1 MPTSEELPN
10 QAGELYAALLPETVG
25 APATGA
31 PAHFPRASAGP
42 SAHVPVTVTAG
53 EPEFPVP
60 PADIVAAARRAP
72 DHWLSVTDRHW
83 LGESDD
89 EPAPPWAVL
98 GRWRS
103 DERGG
108 IVAWQSNP
116 DYRPSPAA
124 LGWAPPVSDADA
136 AVHLAATGYGPG
148 TDVAEALAEAGT
160 VAVCVAEDGQPAW
173 TPAPGG
179 AHALPVFP
187 VSPQV
192 RADRLP
198 AHVMMTLPELL
209 HRLPPGRDVLFLSA
223 SAPASLLVRADD
235 IRTRWEETTGEQ
247 APGGPMRSTG
257 RPSTESGTRS
267 ERGHDE

>member
-1 MPTSEELPN
+1 MPASDGPP
-10 QAGELYAALLPETVG
+10 GGVRELYAALLAETAGAPVPG
-25 APATGA
+25 APAR
-31 PAHFPRASAGP
+31 FPRASAGP
-42 SAHVPVTVTAG
+42 LARTPVTVAAG
-53 EPEFPVP
+53 EPDFPAP

-72 DHWLSVTDRHW
+72 GHWLSVTDRHW

-108 IVAWQSNP
+108 IVAWEANA

-136 AVHLAATGYGPG
+136 AVHLAATGYGPDA
-148 TDVAEALAEAGT
+148 DVAEALAEAGT

-173 TPAPGG
+173 TRAPGG
-179 AHALPVFP
+179 TQAVPVFP
-187 VSPQV
+187 ASPQA

-198 AHVMMTLPELL
+198 AHVMMRLPELL
-209 HRLPPGRDVLFLSA
+209 HRLPPGRDVLFLSP
-223 SAPASLLVRADD
+223 SAPAALLVRADE
-235 IRTRWEETTGEQ
+235 IRARWEEATGERS
-247 APGGPMRSTG
+247 PGDPTRPTG
-257 RPSTESGTRS
+257 GPSTESGTRS
-267 ERGHDE
+267 E

>member
-1 MPTSEELPN
+1 
-10 QAGELYAALLPETVG
+10 
-25 APATGA
+25 
-31 PAHFPRASAGP
+31 
-42 SAHVPVTVTAG
+42 
-53 EPEFPVP
+53 
-60 PADIVAAARRAP
+60 
-72 DHWLSVTDRHW
+72 
-83 LGESDD
+83 
-89 EPAPPWAVL
+89 
-98 GRWRS
+98 
-103 DERGG
+103 

-136 AVHLAATGYGPG
+136 ALHLAATGYGPD

-160 VAVCVAEDGQPAW
+160 VAVCTAEDGQPAW

-179 AHALPVFP
+179 THALPVFP
-187 VSPQV
+187 MPPQV
-192 RADRLP
+192 PADRLP

-223 SAPASLLVRADD
+223 SAPAALLVRADE
-235 IRTRWEETTGEQ
+235 IRTWWEETTGERTQ
-247 APGGPMRSTG
+247 AVPTRPAG